1 MAYLN
6 SNIPTFF
13 AYLKSEF
20 LYNDEPHTPFLM
32 EVEVFGVTSLSR
44 RCLLFEVM
52 SSYGSRHSRVPIHY
66 LVLDE
71 KHTNYP
77 LDWLQLWDCYS
88 NNISVT
94 RYEYHKNSQ
103 VHVQLKDR
111 TFAKGKY
118 LFTIDS
124 HDNPDA
130 AYGYSE
136 IAAGHKCHHI
146 IAGEGGQIF
155 AQPNN
160 RVRWTDGGAFITK
173 KLEKPDWQVFCQEF
187 TCEGAGKWIAED
199 NYDLFYQFKP
209 VTDTVSDINDSLT
222 SHGTDGKMGISIDGK
237 DYVNALV
244 PPTTVSAEPLDELG
258 GKTGVTI
265 GGKDFNMSLSKIKH
279 YMSGFKI

>member
-1 MAYLN
+1 MYLN
-6 SNIPTFF
+6 SNIPTFY
-13 AYLKSEF
+13 AYLKSDF
-20 LYNDEPHTPFLM
+20 LYDNQPHEPFLM
-32 EVEVFGVTSLSR
+32 EVEVFGITSLTR

-71 KHTNYP
+71 KHSDYP
-77 LDWLQLWDCYS
+77 LDWLQLWDMYS

-103 VHVQLKDR
+103 VYVQLKDR
-111 TFAKGKY
+111 TFEKGKY

-136 IAAGHKCHHI
+136 IAAGHKCHHVI
-146 IAGEGGQIF
+146 LGERGQIF

-173 KLEKPDWQVFCQEF
+173 KLEKPDWQVFSQEF
-187 TCEGAGKWIAED
+187 TCEGSGKWVAED
-199 NYDLFYQFKP
+199 NYDMFYQFKP
-209 VTDTVSDINDSLT
+209 V
-222 SHGTDGKMGISIDGK
+222 K
-237 DYVNALV
+237 DDVNALV
-244 PPTTVSAEPLDELG
+244 PPTTGSAEPLDELG

-265 GGKDFNMSLSKIKH
+265 GGKDFNMSLSKIKN